1 MANEEALRQEA
12 IKLYLQ
18 GANVSTIARKLNHSR
33 QWVYKWVC
41 RYDESRPDW
50 SSSLSNAPH
59 NGANKT
65 SLALEE
71 KVIETRLLL
80 EKSPHHESGA
90 YAIWH
95 YLQDNGIT
103 PPSVATINR
112 ILKRRGLVS
121 EKVRYVKSDIDYPV
135 SPINLHIMDLI
146 GPCYLRG
153 GHRFYLLT
161 IISNDTRHAGV
172 FPILSKSGEDVTRSV
187 VEFWKYY
194 SVPDFIQMDNELS
207 FKGSNRHPRGLGLL
221 LRTALD
227 LNVTPIFIPV
237 AEPWRNGVIE
247 RFNQKVERTLLTQEH
262 NSFDELRLHA
272 GEFMDTHNRTHHYS
286 TLGHKSPLQL
296 DEEIGLPVMPLRQ
309 DYEVGKKPPLNCDN
323 LNEIHFIRLVRSDL
337 KISVFNTEISVSPKL
352 QHTYVDARLL
362 INEHRLLIRQ
372 DGKTVQSVEF
382 KMPLI

>member
-112 ILKRRGLVS
+112 ITFLS
-121 EKVRYVKSDIDYPV
+121 ETVG
-135 SPINLHIMDLI
+135 INCI
-146 GPCYLRG
+146 
-153 GHRFYLLT
+153 
-161 IISNDTRHAGV
+161 AA
-172 FPILSKSGEDVTRSV
+172 SKSGNM
-187 VEFWKYY
+187 F
-194 SVPDFIQMDNELS
+194 QS
-207 FKGSNRHPRGLGLL
+207 FNNPV
-221 LRTALD
+221 LRY
-227 LNVTPIFIPV
+227 
-237 AEPWRNGVIE
+237 
-247 RFNQKVERTLLTQEH
+247 LT
-262 NSFDELRLHA
+262 N
-272 GEFMDTHNRTHHYS
+272 
-286 TLGHKSPLQL
+286 P
-296 DEEIGLPVMPLRQ
+296 
-309 DYEVGKKPPLNCDN
+309 
-323 LNEIHFIRLVRSDL
+323 
-337 KISVFNTEISVSPKL
+337 
-352 QHTYVDARLL
+352 
-362 INEHRLLIRQ
+362 
-372 DGKTVQSVEF
+372 
-382 KMPLI
+382 